1 MVVLQENRTL
11 CRCDTEGSG
20 EAESVPTFEEE
31 ASVIID
37 YPWRQEHGP
46 LNTERLYLHVQAAWV
61 LLLAWTTLEDAGR
74 TSLSSFKR

>member
-20 EAESVPTFEEE
+20 EAESVPTFEKE
-31 ASVIID
+31 ASVIIND
-37 YPWRQEHGP
+37 PWRQEHGP

-61 LLLAWTTLEDAGR
+61 VWLAWTTPEGAGR